1 MRVNRHEPRTGE
13 GGGERV
19 DSESAN
25 CQSSGGRRIRKR
37 ERERESGLWCGPN
50 MRHVNDSRGC
60 QSREHAKMSNK
71 EDGASVSDTN
81 CISTANDRYG
91 MM

>member
-1 MRVNRHEPRTGE
+1 MRVKRHEPRTGE
-13 GGGERV
+13 DSGERV

-37 ERERESGLWCGPN
+37 ERERESGLCCGSN
-50 MRHVNDSRGC
+50 MRHVFHTRLPK
-60 QSREHAKMSNK
+60 QRTHKMSNK

-81 CISTANDRYG
+81 CISTANDRHG
-91 MM
+91 